1 MNLLKSSTLLATS
14 FFCRAESAHDG
25 GQPAQQRVQRA
36 ARNERGTAAEHG
48 NGSDG
53 RVAAAAEQLAR
64 NDEQER
70 RAAEDVPEPNGAS
83 DAPGPGPED
92 GRWWWWWTSQK
103 VPRQQRRNNQQ
114 ASTGHV
120 SGEVSKGR
128 CCVGRRQSYS
138 HLIKLELANPFSTGD
153 T

>member
-1 MNLLKSSTLLATS
+1 MNLLKRFDTTRNFV

-36 ARNERGTAAEHG
+36 ARDERGTAAEHG

-92 GRWWWWWTSQK
+92 GRWWWWASQE

-120 SGEVSKGR
+120 SGEVFKGR
-128 CCVGRRQSYS
+128 VLCWAQAI
-138 HLIKLELANPFSTGD
+138 LFSFN
-153 T
+153 